1 MSKTKLEGVVKKL
14 NTLGIQKKSIASRA
28 GISYMNLIN
37 ALRGESEIQIDR
49 CYKAI
54 IDAFPDELSRERT
67 SPETTKEVLEKLHN
81 KIADLKAGQDE
92 QTEALAAILG
102 HPPYCDIVI
111 IFIFLNSYK
120 VSVCVPTSYSC

>member
-14 NTLGIQKKSIASRA
+14 NALGIQKKSIASRA

-92 QTEALAAILG
+92 QIEALKEILKRVG
-102 HPPYCDIVI
+102 GDYPPP
-111 IFIFLNSYK
+111 SA
-120 VSVCVPTSYSC
+120 S